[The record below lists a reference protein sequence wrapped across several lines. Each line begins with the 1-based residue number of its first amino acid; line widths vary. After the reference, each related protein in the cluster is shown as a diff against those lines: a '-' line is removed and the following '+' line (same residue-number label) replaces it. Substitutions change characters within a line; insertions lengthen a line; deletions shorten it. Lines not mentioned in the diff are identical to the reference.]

1 MPSLSL
7 RIDLGPESRI
17 GPGKI
22 ELLERIAAFGSIA
35 AAGRSMDMS
44 YRRAWELVE
53 ELNSVFGKPVVERQI
68 GGKHGGGAK
77 LTELG
82 LALIARFRAIERAA
96 AEAANVHLAA
106 LQVEVDRTREEATQ
120 EADPLED
127 HTPARSETTP

>member
-1 MPSLSL
+1 
-7 RIDLGPESRI
+7 
-17 GPGKI
+17 
-22 ELLERIAAFGSIA
+22 
-35 AAGRSMDMS
+35 MDMS

-106 LQVEVDRTREEATQ
+106 LQIEVDRAQEEAMHV
-120 EADPLED
+120 EPNDPAVAAVPE
-127 HTPARSETTP
+127 PS